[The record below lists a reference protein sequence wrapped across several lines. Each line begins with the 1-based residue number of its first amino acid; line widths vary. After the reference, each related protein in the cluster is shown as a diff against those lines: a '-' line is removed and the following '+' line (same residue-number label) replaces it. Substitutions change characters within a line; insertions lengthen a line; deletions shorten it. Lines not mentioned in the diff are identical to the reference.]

1 MLSQVLANSGITSL
15 GTTGRRLF
23 LKLGQYRGCHVRV
36 EDMPERLA
44 AIAVDSEFYSFFKMV
59 SDRDKALDIVARLFD
74 AGDDALIT
82 ENPKGY
88 AIWLLEPTAV
98 LAQRR

>member
-1 MLSQVLANSGITSL
+1 MLSQVLANPSVVSSGA
-15 GTTGRRLF
+15 TGRRLF
-23 LKLGQYRGCHVRV
+23 LKPGQYRGCHVRV

-44 AIAVDSEFYSFFKMV
+44 AIAVGSEFYSFFKVV
-59 SDRDKALDIVARLFD
+59 SDREKALDIVAKLFD

-98 LAQRR
+98 LPQR